1 MANEM
6 EWVKLSTNIFESR
19 KMRYLSKCADGDK
32 MQLMWVKLIVLAGQ
46 CGTSGEL
53 WLSAN
58 KPYHYEDLAI
68 EFGYDKDFVETVI
81 DLFLDLD
88 MLEWT
93 GTCADDGAFK
103 ICGWEEHQSVEKI
116 EQKREQARERK
127 RKQRAREQSTS
138 INDGVTPMSRSCHA
152 NVTPVSH
159 DVTLQSRVRVES
171 KSRESVSCN
180 NLSHA
185 TGDAPSAPAGC
196 SPTIDEVKSFFS
208 AEKLKGNP
216 DLFFATYDA
225 TGWLDAHGNVIANWK
240 SLAKKW
246 SINEKKFADTSE
258 PEHLSADEL
267 ENQLAEVEQQL
278 SELAD
283 VPEVSGASMSREQF
297 SKHQLKIRRDTL
309 REKLRKAG

>member
-6 EWVKLSTNIFESR
+6 EWVKLNTHMLDNKKVKYLR
-19 KMRYLSKCADGDK
+19 KLENGNEICFF
-32 MQLMWVKLIVLAGQ
+32 WVSLIMLAGQ

-53 WLSAN
+53 WLCDDIAYSAEMLAATLGFDDDVAERGLSALVQLHMIDFDGEV
-58 KPYHYEDLAI
+58 YH
-68 EFGYDKDFVETVI
+68 
-81 DLFLDLD
+81 
-88 MLEWT
+88 
-93 GTCADDGAFK
+93 
-103 ICGWEEHQSVEKI
+103 ICGWDEHQSIDALERN
-116 EQKREQARERK
+116 REQSKERMKRYRERK
-127 RKQRAREQSTS
+127 KEETAGNDDSVTGYATVTS
-138 INDGVTPMSRSCHA
+138 PLRN
-152 NVTPVSH
+152 
-159 DVTLQSRVRVES
+159 VTLQSKS
-171 KSRESVSCN
+171 KSKSKRESVSCN

-185 TGDAPSAPAGC
+185 TGDASSAPAGC
-196 SPTIDEVKSFFS
+196 SPAIDEVKSFFS